1 MSIGTPENARDAFAA
16 RPSMPSRWQEAR
28 RLLMIA
34 GPLAAA
40 YLAELAMSLTTK
52 SIVGQLGYR
61 KLAGIGFAAD
71 TAAEIVVVLVGTLSV
86 VGVLVAQAEG
96 GGRKADAGLAARQGL
111 IVATALGVAATAMIW
126 HLDVLLSWTGQDPEI
141 IALMGPYLKP
151 LSASV
156 LPVLWFFAL
165 RTFVAALAKTWA
177 ILLITVVAVGL
188 NYVLSLGLV
197 HGAFGLPA
205 LGVAGAGWAKTIVS
219 ALMFLA
225 VLAYTYFPPTF
236 RGYGLFRGRLRLEL
250 GVCREIFRLGIPVA
264 GIVILEMGLF
274 AAVAIFSGQLGA
286 VPLATYQVM
295 LAWIGIAFMTAHGLA
310 EAGMVRVAYGIGRN
324 SLASAR
330 QAGLLT
336 FAMGV
341 GWLVLLIAV
350 PLKYPEPLV
359 RIFLDESDPGFSQV
373 LSLTTQLLYLA
384 AFFQIFDGL
393 QVMAS
398 LALRGLKDT
407 IVPLWCAALGYWVFG
422 VGGGWFLA
430 FPLGMGAHGLW
441 WGMAVGLTVTGSLL
455 AVRFVVLTASMAEND
470 TRLAT

>member
-1 MSIGTPENARDAFAA
+1 MRS
-16 RPSMPSRWQEAR
+16 
-28 RLLMIA
+28 LLMIA

-61 KLAGIGFAAD
+61 ELAGIGLAAD

-96 GGRKADAGLAARQGL
+96 AARKADAGLAARQGL

-219 ALMFLA
+219 SLMFLA
-225 VLAYTYFPPTF
+225 VLAYTYFTPTF
-236 RGYGLFRGRLRLEL
+236 RGYGLFRGRLSLDL

-274 AAVAIFSGQLGA
+274 AAVAIFSGLLGA

-310 EAGMVRVAYGIGRN
+310 EAGMVRVAHGIGRN

-341 GWLVLLIAV
+341 SWLVLLIAV

-359 RIFLDESDPGFSQV
+359 RIFLEESDPGFSQV